1 MIARRALTDFTN
13 LFSPNNFFKKWWYN
27 FKLFN
32 GKCLKMVECDSHETR
47 NIYPNLSLTLLNDQ
61 QQFWL
66 NIINEVKDYFVAE
79 IKDRELVSKRL
90 SKYIASFD
98 YFDKSLICLWVTTSS
113 ISIASFATVIGE
125 VLVLLFQFSAGIV
138 KQMLKTTRNKKKK
151 HNKIVM
157 LARSKFNS
165 IKSKISEELIT
176 NEISHEDFMI
186 IINEEKIYLELK
198 KALEWWI
205 VKEVMLKKL
214 VWLKKVKK

>member
-1 MIARRALTDFTN
+1 MKTIFFRIQAYDLISCGYFCVRFIDFMIARRALTDFTN
-13 LFSPNNFFKKWWYN
+13 LFSTNNFFKKWWYN

-47 NIYPNLSLTLLNDQ
+47 NIYPNLSSTLLNDQ

-157 LARSKFNS
+157 LARS
-165 IKSKISEELIT
+165 
-176 NEISHEDFMI
+176 
-186 IINEEKIYLELK
+186 
-198 KALEWWI
+198 
-205 VKEVMLKKL
+205 
-214 VWLKKVKK
+214 

>member
-1 MIARRALTDFTN
+1 
-13 LFSPNNFFKKWWYN
+13 
-27 FKLFN
+27 
-32 GKCLKMVECDSHETR
+32 
-47 NIYPNLSLTLLNDQ
+47 
-61 QQFWL
+61 
-66 NIINEVKDYFVAE
+66 
-79 IKDRELVSKRL
+79 
-90 SKYIASFD
+90 
-98 YFDKSLICLWVTTSS
+98 
-113 ISIASFATVIGE
+113 
-125 VLVLLFQFSAGIV
+125 
-138 KQMLKTTRNKKKK
+138 
-151 HNKIVM
+151 M